1 MFQDIGVSKD
11 LNEQFK
17 KHLTN
22 SEPLDCK
29 DEMQSFLLQY
39 KMRSFVFEV
48 LYTCRVASSG
58 LQHPGV
64 ELGVM
69 ALPAVLHI
77 CSAIWGSKTNRL
89 VCKSLALGP
98 SSVFVNPWSVSS
110 DTVGEELP
118 KVHSLLCQQTQR
130 PKAHLALPSV
140 QRRTGH
146 QLLQK
151 PLHLTGLTRNW
162 CIFSGFFDQKNS
174 IS

>member
-29 DEMQSFLLQY
+29 DELLSAPLHYQIL
-39 KMRSFVFEV
+39 SFVV
-48 LYTCRVASSG
+48 LNVVVFSSG

-64 ELGVM
+64 ELGFM
-69 ALPAVLHI
+69 ALPAVLHF
-77 CSAIWGSKTNRL
+77 CFAVWGNNTNVL
-89 VCKSLALGP
+89 VRKSPVFYGGFLNPL
-98 SSVFVNPWSVSS
+98 SVYS
-110 DTVGEELP
+110 DAVGEELP

-130 PKAHLALPSV
+130 PQAHLALPPV

-151 PLHLTGLTRNW
+151 PLHLTGTRRVM
-162 CIFSGFFDQKNS
+162 SLERS
-174 IS
+174 IHYRSLGSL